1 MFTQVGQ
8 FHVLLEYYILYRR
21 KKERKKERK
30 QATLLKPRVGGGV
43 DYAPQR
49 F

>member
-8 FHVLLEYYILYRR
+8 FHVLLEYYIVYG
-21 KKERKKERK
+21 RKKERK
-30 QATLLKPRVGGGV
+30 QATLLKPGVGGGV